1 MWCETLAFEEL
12 PAALPLLVRHRV
24 DLLLAVRPWQLGE
37 IAEVVRRA
45 RGEGVFVAVWP
56 MLADEDGRWANAR
69 SCDKYIAFVDQLLAV
84 VPEADELAIDLEP
97 PFDELERL
105 IRRGRGVGSAAT
117 PAPALCSG
125 LGPARLPSLSFRS
138 ARDDLATA
146 TRRWH
151 ASLRITTAVI
161 PFLAFERGGAWM
173 QRFLGTPVTA
183 LDVDRHSAMAYTSLL
198 EGWSRGVLDRRRAE
212 AVFTR
217 CAVAAKARFGERAAL
232 SLGCVGA
239 GAFGSEPAYRDPS
252 ELARD
257 VALARAAGIEEL
269 ALFDLGGVMRRP
281 PPEAWFDALS
291 G

>member
-1 MWCETLAFEEL
+1 MWCETLAFEAL

-69 SCDKYIAFVDQLLAV
+69 SCDKYIAFVDAV
-84 VPEADELAIDLEP
+84 LSTVDADELAIDLEP
-97 PFDELERL
+97 PFYELERL
-105 IRRGRGVGSAAT
+105 IRLR
-117 PAPALCSG
+117 
-125 LGPARLPSLSFRS
+125 PARLPSLSFRG
-138 ARDDLATA
+138 ARDDLASA

-151 ASLRITTAVI
+151 ASLRITTAIIPVI
-161 PFLAFERGGAWM
+161 SFERGAWM

-183 LDVDRHSAMAYTSLL
+183 LDVDRHSAMAYTSLF
-198 EGWSRGVLDRRRAE
+198 EGWSRGLLDRRRAE
-212 AVFTR
+212 AVFAR
-217 CAVAAKARFGERAAL
+217 CAAATKKRFGERAAL

-257 VALARAAGIEEL
+257 VALARAAGIDEL

-291 G
+291 R